1 MHESSVAISRERGL
15 TAAGVVGFAVAV
27 GAASQVAL
35 PIPGTAVPMSLAPM
49 AVVLAGLWLG
59 PRVGAASMMLYL
71 FAGSAG
77 LPVFAP
83 VGAPGLLR
91 LVGPTGGYL
100 LAYPLAAFA
109 AGALALRHPSL
120 GGRVAAAAV
129 GMAVMHLGGIA
140 QLSVLTG
147 SVGMAVLL
155 GSLPFI
161 GMDFVKSI
169 LAGVLSRGRRDSA
182 RA

>member
-71 FAGSAG
+71 FAGSAQ
-77 LPVFAP
+77 P
-83 VGAPGLLR
+83 
-91 LVGPTGGYL
+91 
-100 LAYPLAAFA
+100 
-109 AGALALRHPSL
+109 H
-120 GGRVAAAAV
+120 GRTV
-129 GMAVMHLGGIA
+129 
-140 QLSVLTG
+140 
-147 SVGMAVLL
+147 
-155 GSLPFI
+155 
-161 GMDFVKSI
+161 
-169 LAGVLSRGRRDSA
+169 R
-182 RA
+182 